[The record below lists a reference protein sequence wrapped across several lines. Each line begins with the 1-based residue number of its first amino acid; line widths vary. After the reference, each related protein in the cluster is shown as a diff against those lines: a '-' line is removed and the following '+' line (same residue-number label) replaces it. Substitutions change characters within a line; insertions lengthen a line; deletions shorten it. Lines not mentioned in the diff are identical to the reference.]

1 MEVLPDNGGSK
12 RMVGGLSEIRAFFQK
27 ILLNLQ
33 TVDYASL
40 LSYRYY
46 VQEYM
51 GDYATSIQS
60 LITFTSL

>member
-12 RMVGGLSEIRAFFQK
+12 RMTGGLSEIRAFFQK
-27 ILLNLQ
+27 ILLNLR
-33 TVDYASL
+33 TVDYSSL
-40 LSYRYY
+40 LSNRYS

>member
-33 TVDYASL
+33 TVDYSSL
-40 LSYRYY
+40 LSNRYSA
-46 VQEYM
+46 QEYM

>member
-1 MEVLPDNGGSK
+1 MT
-12 RMVGGLSEIRAFFQK
+12 GGLSEIRAFFQK

-33 TVDYASL
+33 TVDYSSL
-40 LSYRYY
+40 LSNRYS